1 MTAQPPTPVK
11 PQLAIDGRRLRSE
24 TSRLRIVEAIIAL
37 VSEGLAMPPAEAVA
51 TRAGVGLRTVF
62 RLFEDM
68 DGLYRGMQAVMTE
81 RLGGLLENPIEAA
94 DWRGAIS
101 ILIDRRA
108 EAFEILL
115 PLQIAADGPR
125 TRSAALREGR
135 ARLVRGQR
143 DTLLAV
149 LPAGIRADAVLVDA
163 LDLAL
168 SFEAWRRL
176 RTDQGADIA
185 TAKAVMGRMAQ
196 ALTRDRA

>member
-1 MTAQPPTPVK
+1 MTAPPK
-11 PQLAIDGRRLRSE
+11 PPLAADRVVDGRRLRSE
-24 TSRLRIVEAIIAL
+24 ASRLRIVEAMIAL

-51 TRAGVGLRTVF
+51 ARAGVGLRTVF

-81 RLGGLLENPIEAA
+81 RLGGLLEGPIEAA
-94 DWRGAIS
+94 DWRQAVD

-115 PLQIAADGPR
+115 PLQIAADSPR

-135 ARLVRGQR
+135 ARLVKAQR
-143 DTLLAV
+143 DTLLVV
-149 LPAGIRADAVLVDA
+149 LPEAVRTDAELVEA
-163 LDLAL
+163 LDLTL

-176 RTDQGADIA
+176 RTDQHIDIDGAR
-185 TAKAVMGRMAQ
+185 AVLRRLAR
-196 ALTRDRA
+196 ALLDGVA

>member
-1 MTAQPPTPVK
+1 MTAPTKLPPVAEPVV
-11 PQLAIDGRRLRSE
+11 DGRRLRSE
-24 TSRLRIVEAIIAL
+24 ASRLRIVEAMIAL
-37 VSEGLAMPPAEAVA
+37 ISEGLTMPPAEAVA
-51 TRAGVGLRTVF
+51 ARAGVGLRTVF

-68 DGLYRGMQAVMTE
+68 DGLYRGIQAVMIG
-81 RLGGLLENPIEAA
+81 RLGGLLEGPIEAA
-94 DWRGAIS
+94 DWREAVN

-108 EAFEILL
+108 EAFEMIL
-115 PLQIAADGPR
+115 PLQIAADSPR
-125 TRSAALREGR
+125 TRSAALRDGR
-135 ARLVRGQR
+135 LRLVGAQR

-149 LPAGIRADAVLVDA
+149 LPAAIQADAELVQA

-185 TAKAVMGRMAQ
+185 GARAVMRRTAG

>member
-94 DWRGAIS
+94 DWREAVS

-143 DTLLAV
+143 ETLLAV
-149 LPAGIRADAVLVDA
+149 LPADIRADAALVDA
-163 LDLAL
+163 LDLSL

-185 TAKAVMGRMAQ
+185 TAKAVMRRMAQ
-196 ALTRDRA
+196 ALTRDQA

>member
-1 MTAQPPTPVK
+1 MTAQPSKPVK
-11 PQLAIDGRRLRSE
+11 PLVAIDGRRLRSE
-24 TSRLRIVEAIIAL
+24 TSRLRIVEAMIAL

-51 TRAGVGLRTVF
+51 VRAGVGLRTVF

-81 RLGGLLENPIEAA
+81 RLGGLLEAPIEAS
-94 DWRGAIS
+94 DWRQAVD
-101 ILIDRRA
+101 ILVDRRA

-125 TRSAALREGR
+125 LRSAALREGR
-135 ARLVRGQR
+135 ARLVQNQR

-149 LPAGIRADAVLVDA
+149 LPEQVRADPQLADA
-163 LDLAL
+163 LELAL

-176 RTDQGADIA
+176 RTDQRLDIPRS
-185 TAKAVMGRMAQ
+185 KAVLRRLAFALLSGRA
-196 ALTRDRA
+196 

>member
-1 MTAQPPTPVK
+1 MTAPSKPPHAAEPVV
-11 PQLAIDGRRLRSE
+11 DGRRLRSE
-24 TSRLRIVEAIIAL
+24 ASRLRIVEAMIAL
-37 VSEGLAMPPAEAVA
+37 VSEGLTMPPAEAVA

-68 DGLYRGMQAVMTE
+68 DGLYRGMQAVMTA
-81 RLGGLLENPIEAA
+81 RLGGLLEAPVEAA
-94 DWRGAIS
+94 DWRAAIDV
-101 ILIDRRA
+101 LIDRRA

-115 PLQIAADGPR
+115 PLQIAADSPR

-135 ARLVRGQR
+135 RRLVQGQR

-149 LPAGIRADAVLVDA
+149 LPVEIQADAERVQA

-185 TAKAVMGRMAQ
+185 QARAVMRRMAR
-196 ALTRDRA
+196 ALIGDAA

>member
-1 MTAQPPTPVK
+1 MTAQPSKPVTP
-11 PQLAIDGRRLRSE
+11 LAPVDGRRLRSE
-24 TSRLRIVEAIIAL
+24 TSRLRIVEAMIAL
-37 VSEGLAMPPAEAVA
+37 VSEGLTMPPAEAVA
-51 TRAGVGLRTVF
+51 ARAGVGLRTVF

-81 RLGGLLENPIEAA
+81 RLGGLLEAPVEAA
-94 DWRGAIS
+94 DWREAIGT
-101 ILIDRRA
+101 LIDRRA

-115 PLQIAADGPR
+115 PLQIAADSPR

-135 ARLVRGQR
+135 RRLVQGQR
-143 DTLLAV
+143 DTLLAI
-149 LPAGIRADAVLVDA
+149 LPAAIQADAERVQA

-185 TAKAVMGRMAQ
+185 QARAVMRRMAS
-196 ALTRDRA
+196 ALVGDTA